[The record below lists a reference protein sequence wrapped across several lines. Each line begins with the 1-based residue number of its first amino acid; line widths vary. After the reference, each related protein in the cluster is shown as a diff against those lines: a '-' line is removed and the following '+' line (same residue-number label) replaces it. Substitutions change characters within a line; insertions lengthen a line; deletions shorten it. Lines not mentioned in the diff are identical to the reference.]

1 VGQAVSIIGGLVIG
15 EAAIRARIA
24 SAGTIIVVATTGI
37 ASYVVPAYNLALSLR
52 LIRFPLIALAATL
65 GLHGVVIG
73 QLLLLI
79 HLLNLK
85 SFGVSY
91 LSPATPARPH
101 HWRDALIRAPWWK
114 LGGRRGQRGRAA
126 SGGSP

>member
-1 VGQAVSIIGGLVIG
+1 
-15 EAAIRARIA
+15 
-24 SAGTIIVVATTGI
+24 
-37 ASYVVPAYNLALSLR
+37 VVPAYNLALSLR

-91 LSPATPARPH
+91 LSPATPARPRQ
-101 HWRDALIRAPWWK
+101 WRDALIRAPWWK